1 MEFCRLCA
9 GLLTK
14 LCDESITFYAAPFVQ
29 CGAKDAASVPE
40 MAAKLVFSAPL
51 GLAAGLGVP
60 QSQECLAAERTLS
73 TACCRTNTQHCLL
86 QNEHSALLAAERTLS
101 TACCRTNTQHC
112 LLQDLV
118 FQTHTI
124 GLLQDLVFHTH
135 KNVGP
140 HLTTAKKHSLK
151 AWAHSKKQGW
161 KAWLASKKHTNAFLS
176 SPQVCLIVPLSSAWK
191 GQKGGD

>member
-1 MEFCRLCA
+1 M
-9 GLLTK
+9 
-14 LCDESITFYAAPFVQ
+14 
-29 CGAKDAASVPE
+29 
-40 MAAKLVFSAPL
+40 
-51 GLAAGLGVP
+51 
-60 QSQECLAAERTLS
+60 
-73 TACCRTNTQHCLL
+73 NTQHCLL
-86 QNEHSALLAAERTLS
+86 QNKHSALLAAERTLS
-101 TACCRTNTQHC
+101 TACCRANTQHC

>member
-1 MEFCRLCA
+1 MLVCICESSLEFCRLCA

-14 LCDESITFYAAPFVQ
+14 LCDDSITFYTATPFVQ
-29 CGAKDAASVPE
+29 CDAKDAASVPE
-40 MAAKLVFSAPL
+40 MAAKPVFSAPL

-73 TACCRTNTQHCLL
+73 NVCCRK
-86 QNEHSALLAAERTLS
+86 
-101 TACCRTNTQHC
+101 NTQHC

-118 FQTHTI
+118 FQTHTV

-176 SPQVCLIVPLSSAWK
+176 SPQVCLIVALSSAWK
-191 GQKGGD
+191 AQKEFFLM